1 MCLLKQRSDFFIGE
15 TCDAA
20 TDASDEESQFW
31 VLLGEL
37 DELVHIRTDGFHTAL
52 HRGDGITL
60 TLQTNALTHDG
71 PKLAVGDV
79 SRTTAVHSLQVAAKY
94 EDLVRL
100 QRCDEFRCYSL
111 VHK

>member
-1 MCLLKQRSDFFIGE
+1 MPQPMRVTRKTPPGDGG
-15 TCDAA
+15 A
-20 TDASDEESQFW
+20 
-31 VLLGEL
+31 G
-37 DELVHIRTDGFHTAL
+37 IRQGGPAAL

-60 TLQTNALTHDG
+60 TLQANALTHDG
-71 PKLAVGDV
+71 PKLAVGDI
-79 SRTTAVHSLQVAAKY
+79 SSTTAVHSLQVAAKH